1 MSLPLEG
8 GRDTPCP
15 VRRKPVQSSETMKLP
30 TFDRRDALRVIAA
43 AGLAWPSAAS
53 AQQQPPQSPSPAP
66 SPRPAQGRFG
76 YEDVVRRAREL
87 AGLPYEAG
95 SADLPQGLG
104 NLTFDQYRDLRFKAD
119 RAFIG
124 QGGGPFRMQMF
135 HLGFIYRTPVVV
147 NVIRDGIATPI
158 PYAAALFDYGRNK
171 FERPL
176 PVDLGFA
183 GFRIHYPL
191 NDPRVQDEL
200 ISFLGASY
208 FRFLGR
214 GQKYGISAR
223 GIAVNTAGP
232 GQEEFPIF
240 REFWVETPSAE
251 AQSCQIYAL
260 LDGESLTGAFRFT
273 VFPSSE
279 TVLDVH
285 CTLFPRRGIPK
296 LGVAPLTSMF
306 FYAENDRRS
315 FDDYRPELHDSD
327 GLLIHS
333 GTGEWIW
340 RPLRNP
346 RAVEVSQFGDRQVRG
361 FGLMQRDRTFEHYQD
376 LDLAYEQRP
385 SYWVEPREG
394 FGEGRVEL
402 VELPTADETNDNIVA
417 YWVPNR
423 PVEQGQTLTFAY
435 RVVSTINES
444 RLHPGGYALNTY
456 RTKPAAL
463 GSGEPVPANAT
474 RFIVDFVGG
483 DLEYYLSQPELV
495 QVVPSA
501 SNARITR
508 TFLVPNSQT
517 RGFRAAMD
525 VVGEAGQT
533 ADLRAFLR
541 TGNRALTETWTFPW
555 KVD

>member
-1 MSLPLEG
+1 MNLPA
-8 GRDTPCP
+8 
-15 VRRKPVQSSETMKLP
+15 
-30 TFDRRDALRVIAA
+30 FARRDALKLIAA
-43 AGLAWPSAAS
+43 AGIAWPAAGL
-53 AQQQPPQSPSPAP
+53 AQAPQNGPPQPQPGTPQPQA
-66 SPRPAQGRFG
+66 RFG
-76 YEDVVRRAREL
+76 YEDVVRRARDL
-87 AGLPYEAG
+87 SALPYEAPRLE
-95 SADLPQGLG
+95 LPQPLAGLS
-104 NLTFDQYRDLRFKAD
+104 FDQFRELRFRAD
-119 RAFIG
+119 RSFLA

-158 PYAAALFDYGRNK
+158 PYAAALFDYGRNR

-183 GFRIHYPL
+183 GFRVHHPL
-191 NDPRVQDEL
+191 NDPRVHDEL

-214 GQKYGISAR
+214 GQKYGLSAR
-223 GIAVNTAGP
+223 GIAINTAGP
-232 GQEEFPIF
+232 GAEEFPNF
-240 REFWVETPSAE
+240 REFWVETPGAE
-251 AQSCQIYAL
+251 AQSCQILAL

-273 VFPSSE
+273 VFPAQE
-279 TVLDVH
+279 TVLDIH
-285 CTLFPRRGIPK
+285 CTLFPRRPIAK

-306 FYAENDRRS
+306 FYSENDRRS

-333 GTGEWIW
+333 DTGEWLW

-346 RAVEVSQFGDRQVRG
+346 RSVEVSQFADRQVRG

-394 FGEGRVEL
+394 FTDGRVEL
-402 VELPTADETNDNIVA
+402 VEIPTTDETNDNIVA

-423 PVEQGQTLTFAY
+423 AVEQGQTLTYAY
-435 RVVSTINES
+435 RIVATMNEA
-444 RLHPGGYALNTY
+444 RLHPGGYASNTY
-456 RTKPAAL
+456 RTRPTAL
-463 GSGEPVPANAT
+463 GSGEPVPPNST
-474 RFIVDFVGG
+474 RFIIDFVGG
-483 DLEYYLSQPELV
+483 DLEYHLGQPDSV
-495 QVVPSA
+495 QIVPSA
-501 SNARITR
+501 THARITR
-508 TFLVPNSQT
+508 TFLVPNPQT
-517 RGFRAAMD
+517 RGFRAGID
-525 VVGEAGQT
+525 VVGDAGQT
-533 ADLRAFLR
+533 ANLRAFLR

>member
-1 MSLPLEG
+1 M
-8 GRDTPCP
+8 R
-15 VRRKPVQSSETMKLP
+15 LP
-30 TFDRRDALRVIAA
+30 TFARRDALKLLAA
-43 AGLAWPSAAS
+43 AGLSWPALAQ
-53 AQQQPPQSPSPAP
+53 AQQPGAQPAAPPVSPQPQS
-66 SPRPAQGRFG
+66 RFV
-76 YEDVVRRAREL
+76 YDDVVRRARDL
-87 AGLPYEAG
+87 AALPYEAQRN
-95 SADLPQGLG
+95 DLPAS
-104 NLTFDQYRDLRFKAD
+104 LTGMNFDQYRDLRFRPD
-119 RAFIG
+119 RSLLQ

-147 NVIRDGIATPI
+147 NIIREGIATPI
-158 PYAAALFDYGRNK
+158 PYAAALFDYGRNR

-183 GFRIHYPL
+183 GFRIHHPL
-191 NDPRVQDEL
+191 NDPRVHDEL

-214 GQKYGISAR
+214 GQKYGLSAR

-232 GQEEFPIF
+232 GQEEFPVF

-273 VFPSSE
+273 VFPAQE

-285 CTLFPRRGIPK
+285 CTLFPRRAIPK

-306 FYAENDRRS
+306 FYAENDRRF

-333 GTGEWIW
+333 DTGEWLW

-346 RAVEVSQFGDRQVRG
+346 RQVEVSQFADRQVRG
-361 FGLMQRDRTFEHYQD
+361 FGLMQRDRIFEHYQD
-376 LDLAYEQRP
+376 LDLNYELRP

-394 FGEGRVEL
+394 FTDGRVEL
-402 VELPTADETNDNIVA
+402 VEIPTTDETNDNIVA

-423 PVEQGQTLTFAY
+423 AVDQGQTLTFAY
-435 RVVSTINES
+435 RVVSTMTES
-444 RLHPGGYALNTY
+444 RLHPGGFALNTF
-456 RTKPAAL
+456 RTKPIAL
-463 GSGEPVPANAT
+463 GSGEQAPSNAT
-474 RFIVDFVGG
+474 RFILDFVGG
-483 DLEYYLSQPELV
+483 DLEYHLNHPDTV

-501 SNARITR
+501 TNARITR
-508 TFLVPNSQT
+508 TFLVPNPQS
-517 RGFRAAMD
+517 RGFRAGID
-525 VVGEAGQT
+525 VIGEAGQT

-541 TGNRALTETWTFPW
+541 TGTKALTETWTFPW
-555 KVD
+555 KVE